1 MNEIDVHPLPLTT
14 VETPL
19 ASPTPQ
25 KVLLHTPSGIL
36 GSHSDGWG
44 KQLSSAEGWPWTL
57 LPVVG
62 QANQFY
68 LQCPLGYLGW
78 LGQALIRANTA
89 LSERKIFEFVPA
101 PQATAFLLRMKD
113 PGGTYHDRYV
123 RCKADN
129 NVDLITD
136 PTQATSLTLSPLQ
149 QVVLRSP
156 AGVLGCDDAG
166 WAKLEQQA
174 RSWSLL
180 PITGSA
186 NQFHLHCE
194 KGYMAGLMS
203 SGTPYV
209 TGAATLSTRNIF
221 EFVSVPKEDS
231 FFLRLVKPG
240 DSLHG
245 RYISTDNV
253 SWFYLITSDQTNAAR
268 LTRTVVNVDTAID
281 TVIRRLAISED
292 ELDMLLQEGP
302 TQPSALGLPP
312 VYLLN
317 LGYNATIKKQKITP
331 TPVQPRWR
339 LVRDA
344 QPLDEQTLQRMEM
357 LVLLQRQMAI
367 SYRQLD
373 ELFAIALRLNGPDK
387 ILTTVALLRQWQLAG
402 ADFTSWCQW
411 LAISTVER
419 NEMWYRLMTMA
430 LLPSLKVDLTSFE
443 SLWSLLTPLHL
454 RLEDIVAVY
463 DFLIVCQ
470 QRGWRIA
477 WVVALLTPGSSLP
490 LLETEAYHTRI
501 KEWKDATLPA
511 LVTQRAI
518 QSLLSPHVNQLLKE
532 LDSSLSPIDWW
543 ALCQSTGE
551 TMDAAG
557 LVKLTPFQLATFSLS
572 KQVTA
577 HATIQ
582 ALIAKGSPEAKSI
595 QALLVL
601 DQHAIENFIK
611 QCGEQQHNALIKF
624 VLHDALPNEF
634 MFVLLN
640 WIGLSHYLIMDAL
653 LKASEPTGQATTT
666 QSSALLTVLYEL
678 YRRIEFLKTLSLQP
692 TLLNIIIS
700 EPTLIGMDESSLL
713 LFGEWISLLAALDDM
728 VRDNPAQWEAAL
740 KQGLPINTVA
750 LLLGFSSVDD
760 VKEIMLTLG
769 GSEVPHNLGECI
781 HLHKVIKLS
790 DELQI
795 PALFLVWIFNARNGD
810 ATRSQL
816 AASALRDAIHVSQ

>member
-1 MNEIDVHPLPLTT
+1 MHEIDAHPLSLTA
-14 VETPL
+14 EDIPF
-19 ASPTPQ
+19 ASPPPQ
-25 KVLLHTPSGIL
+25 TVLLRTPSGIL
-36 GSHSDGWG
+36 GSQPDGWA
-44 KQLSSAEGWPWTL
+44 KQLSSAEGGPWTL

-78 LGQALIRANTA
+78 IGQAFIRANA
-89 LSERKIFEFVPA
+89 SLSERKIFEFVPA

-113 PGGTYHDRYV
+113 PGGAYHDRYV
-123 RCKADN
+123 RCKTDN
-129 NVDLITD
+129 WVDLVVD
-136 PTQATSLTLSPLQ
+136 PTLATSLTLSPLQ
-149 QVVLRSP
+149 QVTLQPLGVDSSGWLRF
-156 AGVLGCDDAG
+156 G
-166 WAKLEQQA
+166 QQA
-174 RSWSLL
+174 LVWSLL
-180 PITGSA
+180 PIAGSA
-186 NQFHLHCE
+186 GQYHLHSE
-194 KGYMAGLMS
+194 KGYMGWSVFGGNQYGVAN
-203 SGTPYV
+203 
-209 TGAATLSTRNIF
+209 ATMASRKIF
-221 EFVSVPKEDS
+221 EFVPVAEAADT
-231 FFLRLVKPG
+231 FLLRVAQAG
-240 DSLHG
+240 DAMDG
-245 RYISTDNV
+245 RYAQHISNDTGMRLTADAA
-253 SWFYLITSDQTNAAR
+253 QAAR

-317 LGYNATIKKQKITP
+317 LGYHATIKKQKITP

-443 SLWSLLTPLHL
+443 RLWSLLTPLHL

-463 DFLIVCQ
+463 DFLIACQ

-477 WVVALLTPGSSLP
+477 WVVELLTSGSELP

-511 LVTQRAI
+511 LVTQRAM
-518 QSLLSPHVNQLLKE
+518 QSLLSPQVNQLLKE

-543 ALCQSTGE
+543 ALCQGNGV
-551 TMDAAG
+551 MDAAG

-595 QALLVL
+595 QALLVH

-624 VLHDALPNEF
+624 ALHDALPNEF

-640 WIGLSHYLIMDAL
+640 WLGLSHYWIIDAL
-653 LKASEPTGQATTT
+653 LKASEPTDQATTT
-666 QSSALLTVLYEL
+666 QSPALLTVLYEL
-678 YRRIEFLKTLSLQP
+678 YRRIEFLKTLSLRP

-713 LFGEWISLLAALDDM
+713 RFGEWMSLLAALDDM
-728 VRDNPAQWEAAL
+728 VRDNPAQWESAL
-740 KQGLPINTVA
+740 EQGLPINTVA
-750 LLLGFSSVDD
+750 FLLGFNSVDY

-781 HLHKVIKLS
+781 HLHKLIKLS

-795 PALFLVWIFNARNGD
+795 PALFLAWIFNARNGD
-810 ATRSQL
+810 ATRSRR
-816 AASALRDAIHVSQ
+816 AAAALYEMIHASQ